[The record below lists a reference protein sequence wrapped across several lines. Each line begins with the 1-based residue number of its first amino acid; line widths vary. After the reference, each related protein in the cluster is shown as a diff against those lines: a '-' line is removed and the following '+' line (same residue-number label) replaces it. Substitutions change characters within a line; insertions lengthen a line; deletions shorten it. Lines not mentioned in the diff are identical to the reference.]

1 MKCLSNINRTVIP
14 NDIISVYLRLYKSI
28 GNNEYNH
35 RTLESDYQVMV
46 RQTVANDVHFF
57 AKIFGLKVSEGRIKS
72 LIYKN
77 VLPKNK
83 EEQLIL
89 NLNVA
94 FTKIHKETASF
105 ELLPNEIFD
114 MLKFI
119 YKDVVSDSK
128 LQFNKTE
135 KTNSKVTLLS
145 SKVTSKREVLE
156 NMIKIYNDEAYI
168 ENFELSFLIS
178 NLYIDFI
185 NSNIFVDKNEEIGLI
200 LLYVMLLTSD
210 YEVFEYISFFERIY
224 KRINE
229 FDDNVIRSSFN
240 WELGYAQILPLHKFI
255 NTISL
260 NAYQTLNLLVRD
272 YEFDQH
278 LNKSDNVENTIN
290 KLDDVFSKDDIR
302 DVHPYISDSTINRTL
317 KRLRDEQKIR
327 PLGKGRSAKWIK
339 LVQEKNKKIRFE
351 QLDLDI

>member
-1 MKCLSNINRTVIP
+1 
-14 NDIISVYLRLYKSI
+14 
-28 GNNEYNH
+28 
-35 RTLESDYQVMV
+35 MV

-210 YEVFEYISFFERIY
+210 YEVFEYISFFESIY
-224 KRINE
+224 QKHGE
-229 FDDNVIRSSFN
+229 FKKVVMSSSF
-240 WELGYAQILPLHKFI
+240 K
-255 NTISL
+255 
-260 NAYQTLNLLVRD
+260 
-272 YEFDQH
+272 
-278 LNKSDNVENTIN
+278 
-290 KLDDVFSKDDIR
+290 
-302 DVHPYISDSTINRTL
+302 
-317 KRLRDEQKIR
+317 
-327 PLGKGRSAKWIK
+327 
-339 LVQEKNKKIRFE
+339 
-351 QLDLDI
+351 